1 MKENVIRP
9 IKIIEKLTENPEV
22 EIKQLLSLK
31 AKDLTEK
38 EFEINFLVNKNGK
51 EYAACLLSKIQKSYM
66 DGVCIRE
73 IHEIGIEYEGKE
85 RLIGRNFNDNRS
97 ALQFALSLIK

>member
-1 MKENVIRP
+1 M
-9 IKIIEKLTENPEV
+9 KIIEKLTENPDF

-66 DGVCIRE
+66 DGVCIRQ
-73 IHEIGIEYEGKE
+73 IHEIHIEYEGKE
-85 RLIGRNFNDNRS
+85 RMVGRNFNDNRS
-97 ALQFALSLIK
+97 ALQFAFSLIK